1 MCKFR
6 NCNQLVFQGELELLS
21 AEEFS
26 GPVVAV
32 DHCSVLYSVRAPQ
45 GVEQEPFLCAV
56 QESNQI
62 KRKLSNFESIV
73 ENSFR

>member
-1 MCKFR
+1 MFHGK
-6 NCNQLVFQGELELLS
+6 LELLS
-21 AEEFS
+21 AVELS

-32 DHCSVLYSVRAPQ
+32 DHCSVLYSVRASQ

-56 QESNQI
+56 EESNQI

-73 ENSFR
+73 ENNFR